1 MSLFAASIS
10 QKHSMDRPD
19 VAALSQTLQLDPVRL
34 ELFAERHLEP
44 LRAACAEDQEIWDI
58 YPVNMLG
65 DDFDKAMERFHQLDN
80 WVRFAVIDTRE
91 GKVVG
96 MSNFINPDPF
106 GVVEIGGTYIAPAVR
121 GSDFN
126 RTKKKLMIEHAF
138 SCGFTKI
145 EWRVDTR
152 NKRSQAAVLKL
163 GAKKE
168 GVLRQNRVTW
178 TGYRRDTAVF
188 GMLKDEWKG

>member
-1 MSLFAASIS
+1 MA
-10 QKHSMDRPD
+10 KPD
-19 VAALSQTLQLDPVRL
+19 CSALKATLEDGDVRL
-34 ELFAERHLEP
+34 EPFSEHHLEP
-44 LRAACAEDQEIWDI
+44 LRAACAEDREIWDI

-65 DDFDKAMERFHQLDN
+65 EDFDKAMAHFHQLDS
-80 WVRFAVIDTRE
+80 WVRFAVLDSRS

-96 MSNFINPDPF
+96 CTNFINPDPW
-106 GVVEIGGTYIAPAVR
+106 GVVEIGGTYIAPQVS
-121 GSDFN
+121 GSEFN

-138 SCGFTKI
+138 ACGFHKI

-152 NKRSQAAVLKL
+152 NKRSIAAVLKL
-163 GAKKE
+163 GAKQE

-188 GMLKDEWKG
+188 GMLRSEWAG